1 MTTSEKIIAWI
12 NVEQKYAD
20 ERRRIKHDHEVNML
34 LIQARHDKTMA
45 ELREGYKRMLAIIDS
60 HRV

>member
-1 MTTSEKIIAWI
+1 MTTSEKIIA
-12 NVEQKYAD
+12 KYAD
-20 ERRRIKHDHEVNML
+20 ERRRITHDHEVNML
-34 LIQARHDKTMA
+34 LIQARHDKTMS

>member
-1 MTTSEKIIAWI
+1 MTTSEKIIA
-12 NVEQKYAD
+12 KYAD
-20 ERRRIKHDHEVNML
+20 ERRQITHDHEVNML
-34 LIQARHDKTMA
+34 LIQARHDKTMS